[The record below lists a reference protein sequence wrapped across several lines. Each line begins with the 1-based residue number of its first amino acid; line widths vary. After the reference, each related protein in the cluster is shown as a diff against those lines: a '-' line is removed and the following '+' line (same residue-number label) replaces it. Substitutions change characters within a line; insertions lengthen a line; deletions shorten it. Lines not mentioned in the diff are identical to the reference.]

1 MKKRMQ
7 QIRGFLADVRGG
19 ETIEYAL
26 ILGLVIV
33 TAIAVIGAVGTRVV
47 ARWTTVNSSSM

>member
-1 MKKRMQ
+1 MRTFERKFREL
-7 QIRGFLADVRGG
+7 IIDNRGG
-19 ETIEYAL
+19 ETMEYAL

-47 ARWTTVNSSSM
+47 ARWTSTNSSL